1 MGDASSAP
9 GSDKNM
15 EIKKFAL
22 TNTKDIVNHF
32 STSGAS
38 VCVATAATHPLDVV
52 KVRLQLEHVGQRASS
67 SGMAQKWLNM
77 VQSEGPQSL
86 YKGVVP
92 ALMRSAMYGGLRL
105 GLYEPCK
112 GALNWV
118 VDSSNIVTKVTA
130 GALSGAIATAT
141 TNPLEVLK
149 VRMQV
154 SRSVSNGKLIG
165 EIRSMMAR
173 EGLSGLW
180 RGVGP
185 SMARASALTASQL
198 ATYDESK
205 QIIKHWMLVE
215 EGFWL
220 HISASFAAGVVGTT
234 TTAPIDTVKTRM
246 MIQRE
251 SAGAL
256 YKNAFDCAYKI
267 CTSEGLLGLYKGW
280 SAMFARLGPQTAITF
295 LVYEKLRQLVGISAL
310 SKVNILTGKDLEAAQ
325 LSTLAED
332 VVGMQYVAANGAD
345 SDLELAAAFWNLII
359 ARQQLIR
366 GSSANNDS
374 ASVIAVNASIAG
386 TA

>member
-1 MGDASSAP
+1 
-9 GSDKNM
+9 M

-86 YKGVVP
+86 YKGIVP
-92 ALMRSAMYGGLRL
+92 ALIRSAMYGGLRL

-112 GALNWV
+112 GALSRV

-205 QIIKHWMLVE
+205 QPPSFDALREKFLDE
-215 EGFWL
+215 EVASITKRRYSQSNKSGR
-220 HISASFAAGVVGTT
+220 HMVSHCASFAAGVVGTT
-234 TTAPIDTVKTRM
+234 ATAPIDTVKTRM

-251 SAGAL
+251 SAGSL

-295 LVYEKLRQLVGISAL
+295 LVYEKLRQLVGMGAL
-310 SKVNILTGKDLEAAQ
+310 
-325 LSTLAED
+325 
-332 VVGMQYVAANGAD
+332 
-345 SDLELAAAFWNLII
+345 
-359 ARQQLIR
+359 
-366 GSSANNDS
+366 
-374 ASVIAVNASIAG
+374 
-386 TA
+386 